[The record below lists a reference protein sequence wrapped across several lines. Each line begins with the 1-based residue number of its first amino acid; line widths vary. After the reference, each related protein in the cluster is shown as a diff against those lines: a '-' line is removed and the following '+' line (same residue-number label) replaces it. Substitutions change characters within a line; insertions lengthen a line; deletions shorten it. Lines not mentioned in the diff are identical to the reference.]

1 METRI
6 YDFDDERVIQEIK
19 NNNVVALPTETVY
32 GLGVIYDS
40 LEAFERLVKVKQRK
54 PDKPFTLMLSC
65 IEDIKNYA
73 YFDENTYRVIL
84 KYMPGEI
91 TLLLK
96 PKESLYPWVTLNSPY
111 IGIRIAGLLKVGEL
125 IKKVGQPILVTS
137 ANISSFPACVDF
149 EQTYE
154 TFASYIPAIIKGET
168 TSSIPSTIVKCD
180 EESIT
185 LIRQGRIPFEEI
197 KKTWEGY

>member
-1 METRI
+1 METKI

-84 KYMPGEI
+84 KYMPVEI

-125 IKKVGQPILVTS
+125 IKKVGQPMLVTS

-180 EESIT
+180 EGSIT

>member
-40 LEAFERLVKVKQRK
+40 LEAFERLVKVKKRK

-125 IKKVGQPILVTS
+125 IKKVGQPMLVTS

-149 EQTYE
+149 EQTYK

-180 EESIT
+180 EGTIT

>member
-125 IKKVGQPILVTS
+125 IKKVGQPMLVTS

-154 TFASYIPAIIKGET
+154 TFSSYIPAIIKGET
-168 TSSIPSTIVKCD
+168 ISSIPSTIVKCD
-180 EESIT
+180 EGTIT

>member
-96 PKESLYPWVTLNSPY
+96 PKESLYCWVTLNSPY

-125 IKKVGQPILVTS
+125 IKKVGQPMLVTS

-154 TFASYIPAIIKGET
+154 TFSSYIPAIIKGET

-180 EESIT
+180 EGSIT

>member
-1 METRI
+1 METKI

-84 KYMPGEI
+84 TYMPGEI

-111 IGIRIAGLLKVGEL
+111 IGIRIAGLLNVGEL
-125 IKKVGQPILVTS
+125 IKKVGQPMLVTS

>member
-125 IKKVGQPILVTS
+125 IKKVGQPMLVTS

-149 EQTYE
+149 EQNYE
-154 TFASYIPAIIKGET
+154 TFSSYISAIINGKT